1 MKLALDSN
9 ILLYAEGVN
18 GAEEARRARALI
30 GRLEELPVAVPL
42 QAIGEVHRVLVR
54 KARQSP
60 AEAAAAAQVWL
71 DLYEVIPTLET
82 TFALA
87 VEVAAAHHLQI
98 WDAIILAAA
107 AEADCR
113 LLLSEDMQDGFTY
126 AGVTVA
132 NPFAEP
138 LNPLLAA
145 TLEAP

>member
-9 ILLYAEGVN
+9 VLLYAEGVN
-18 GAEEARRARALI
+18 GAGEARRARALI

-60 AEAAAAAQVWL
+60 AEAATAVQVWL

-82 TFALA
+82 TLALA
-87 VEVAAAHHLQI
+87 IDLATAHRLQI

-107 AEADCR
+107 AEAGCR

-138 LNPLLAA
+138 MNPLLAA
-145 TLEAP
+145 TLEIP